1 MFIGSR
7 RLNMKNAYLSLSLL
21 RTYQGVCGQ
30 KLFCEKIHR
39 SSWWRWHRFQSSKCP
54 IFLSYSHYKIKGPY
68 EKKTWF
74 RPGRHRHMNSQIME
88 NVIQYY
94 LHVYDSAL
102 RIYSQKKSEYRTANY
117 LYCGQKPARHGACL
131 MFTSKNTFKTGQL
144 KRVMSEPAVTQPN
157 MIKEY
162 EDKGK

>member
-1 MFIGSR
+1 MRLWKFSQIELELKQYFFIPAVCVFIGSR
-7 RLNMKNAYLSLSLL
+7 RLNMKNASFTFLIADLPRGLWTKAFLWKNS
-21 RTYQGVCGQ
+21 QI
-30 KLFCEKIHR
+30 KLVKMTPV
-39 SSWWRWHRFQSSKCP
+39 SVFQVSN
-54 IFLSYSHYKIKGPY
+54 FLSYSHYTIKGPY

-117 LYCGQKPARHGACL
+117 LYCGVLG
-131 MFTSKNTFKTGQL
+131 
-144 KRVMSEPAVTQPN
+144 
-157 MIKEY
+157 
-162 EDKGK
+162 